1 MTFLAPTAQNIAQ
14 IMTIELTRPFLIHKS
29 AYFEGQSVV
38 EKFMYKL
45 QNFHFSPLLENFSIW
60 EVPMV
65 WHGER
70 FQTFNLVP
78 HDPLGPTPSGPR
90 EPPKCLIV
98 LYN

>member
-14 IMTIELTRPFLIHKS
+14 IMTKELTRPFLIHKS

-60 EVPMV
+60 
-65 WHGER
+65 
-70 FQTFNLVP
+70 
-78 HDPLGPTPSGPR
+78 
-90 EPPKCLIV
+90 
-98 LYN
+98 